1 MTQKKHSDNPVTGN
15 RAKLLLPAVF
25 SFILMFLLQ
34 LFYGFQYLDDYLVVL
49 IFILFLNDQ
58 TMKYKHPEKI
68 SSEVNDQRMRKVMT
82 ILFLILFSV
91 PVLLDH
97 YNISQEIQLFLYKMG
112 FILWAQVFLVESLER
127 YYNDLI
133 KQELKIISKII
144 LSSPYAFFDR

>member
-1 MTQKKHSDNPVTGN
+1 MSSLMRVKYFFVNSKV
-15 RAKLLLPAVF
+15 RLLLFF

-34 LFYGFQYLDDYLVVL
+34 LFYGFQYLDDYLVVF

-97 YNISQEIQLFLYKMG
+97 YNVSQEIQLFLYKMG
-112 FILWAQVFLVESLER
+112 FILWAQVFLV
-127 YYNDLI
+127 D
-133 KQELKIISKII
+133 
-144 LSSPYAFFDR
+144 AFFHYKETHSKRWLIFANTAVAITIIGAIAI